1 MTDFNS
7 INPYN
12 KVIVG
17 SYKEHSIDEVQQKLS
32 KADNSFQKWKKVSV
46 EKRSALIS
54 NAAIV
59 LRKNSENYARM
70 ITVEMGKP
78 IIESRGEIEK
88 CAWVCDYYAQNAS
101 LFLKDEIIQS
111 DAQKSF
117 VRHNPMGCV
126 FAVMPWNYPF
136 WQVFRYAAPVL
147 TAGNTTI
154 LKHAS
159 NVFGC
164 ALLIE
169 EVFKEAGFPEDIFQN
184 IFIQHDKVENVVSNR
199 AIKAITL
206 TGSERAG
213 AAVASL
219 AGKYLKKSLM
229 ELGGNNA
236 FVVFKDANIDEA
248 VNLAITA
255 RMRNAGQS
263 CIAAKRFIIQKDVY
277 DEFVSKFIHTV
288 QLLKPGNPLDEST
301 EIGPLARKEFA
312 VSLHSQIKDSV
323 KMGADLLCGG
333 NYQDAFFEQTV
344 LGNVLPSMPVF
355 EEETFGPVAAMIKAN
370 DEIEAI
376 ELASKSKYGLGTTL
390 CTTKIDRAIDLT
402 DNINDGAFFI
412 NELVKS
418 DPRLPFGGTKN
429 SGYGRE
435 LSKDGMMEFVNRKTV
450 FVK

>member
-312 VSLHSQIKDSV
+312 VSLHSQIICCA
-323 KMGADLLCGG
+323 G
-333 NYQDAFFEQTV
+333 
-344 LGNVLPSMPVF
+344 
-355 EEETFGPVAAMIKAN
+355 
-370 DEIEAI
+370 EII
-376 ELASKSKYGLGTTL
+376 RML
-390 CTTKIDRAIDLT
+390 
-402 DNINDGAFFI
+402 F
-412 NELVKS
+412 
-418 DPRLPFGGTKN
+418 
-429 SGYGRE
+429 
-435 LSKDGMMEFVNRKTV
+435 LSQLF
-450 FVK
+450 